1 MLNGG
6 WILNIYFHPQCLRLI
21 THVYNFAIMKDD
33 MIGTSIACWT
43 TKDQN
48 KKNTV
53 YIYIFLSCS
62 FHYISWLNVNQ
73 YVSFQLFHNHILVYI
88 LTYTEV
94 WRQHELLCISIT
106 KYSES
111 RSYHDNEFIKTW
123 LNRDLVYSSSFT
135 VFLQ

>member
-62 FHYISWLNVNQ
+62 FHYIIWVNVNQ
-73 YVSFQLFHNHILVYI
+73 YVSFQFFHNHILVYI
-88 LTYTEV
+88 PTYTEV
-94 WRQHELLCISIT
+94 WRQHELHCISIT

-111 RSYHDNEFIKTW
+111 RSYHNEFIKTW

-135 VFLQ
+135 VFLR